1 MRIRM
6 IACGLLM
13 GCCLSAAQQVINRT
27 SLRHQAR
34 ISLADAFKSLEEKT
48 GCTFIFTYDDVAPY
62 SIDSA
67 FVVDT
72 SKVELERLL
81 EGLPFQYTFRNG
93 CYVIRK
99 ANVSSLSDKLPVI
112 SERNVRQKEIS
123 GKVLNRQNEPVE
135 AALVWM
141 IDATTNQSVAQTI
154 TDMSGHFTLPLVNKE
169 VKLTVTCLGYSSYMS
184 ETFEAS
190 EPHVFPAIVMDDK
203 ALALD
208 NVVVVGEKMR
218 PLIEQKAGKLI
229 FNVEN
234 SINAQGSNA
243 YEILR
248 QTPGVLINEE
258 TKSISINGRSGI
270 LVMLNGK
277 QTYMQQSEVMDLLKS
292 TSSSHI
298 KSIEVMSNASSQ
310 YDAAGS
316 GGILNIVMKRERAD
330 GLFITANMGVSY
342 WFNLKQ
348 NTEFSFNYNRDKL
361 NLYGSYGHNLGHS
374 ALFYGSDRKQSE
386 KLFESRSEDVDKRN
400 TATMVLGVDYL
411 LSKEHTIGFQGN
423 GNFLFGPGDIV
434 THTKVYEG
442 ERAFSSQ
449 LLYSMRSLSDYVHQ
463 LSQRYNFNIDYRF
476 ERPDEHLF
484 TLDID
489 YGWFKGDSEIDQ
501 PNSYSTADGQEQPS
515 ENYHSTG
522 LRKISLYAVSGHY
535 QRTLSLGELQAGMK
549 YASVSSRNGY
559 RLFEEQ
565 QSAWVM
571 DRELSNDFRYRE
583 SILAAYVMADLHLS
597 DHWLGH
603 AGLRMEYTHSNGHL
617 FPVAGSS
624 QMENR
629 VKSDYIDLFPFVGVS
644 WLPAEKHSVT
654 LSYGKRIDR
663 PVYADLN
670 PIDQP
675 LDGLSSWRGN
685 PFLSP
690 QNTHRVSLQYQYDKT
705 SLELSYS
712 RTNDYRVQV
721 TDTLGADKIVM
732 TPRNLGKQN
741 YFGVSLSQALRLWH
755 ALDLNLSGQA
765 YYLDN
770 HMAFS
775 PHRFYRR
782 KRWAGG
788 LSLQSSF
795 PLFWGIRSELLAV
808 YSTRRLGGST
818 ELLEPNF
825 VMDIGFQKKF
835 WGDKGVIKLS
845 CSDLFWSN
853 NWDNMNSFDNFESKS
868 YGYGESRMVK
878 LNFTYKFGGTGN
890 KRTKQLHVE
899 SELNRF

>member
-1 MRIRM
+1 MRIKM
-6 IACGLLM
+6 IVCGLLI
-13 GCCLSAAQQVINRT
+13 GYCLSAAQQNVKPA
-27 SLRHQAR
+27 SQGGQVQ
-34 ISLADAFKSLEEKT
+34 ISLADAFKRLEEKT

-62 SIDSA
+62 RVDST
-67 FVVDT
+67 VVAGG
-72 SKVELERLL
+72 SEVNLERLL
-81 EGLPFQYTFRNG
+81 EGLPFQYTFRND

-99 ANVSSLSDKLPVI
+99 TNVSSPSGRLPLVSDRK
-112 SERNVRQKEIS
+112 EQQKEIAGS
-123 GKVLNRQNEPVE
+123 VLNRQNEPVE

-141 IDATTNQSVAQTI
+141 IDAATNQSVAQTI
-154 TDMSGHFTLPLVNKE
+154 TDMSGRFSLPLLDKE
-169 VKLTVTCLGYSSYMS
+169 VKLTVTCLGYSSYVS
-184 ETFEAS
+184 DVFEAS
-190 EPHVFPAIVMDDK
+190 KSCVLPVIVMDDK

-258 TKSISINGRSGI
+258 TRSISINGRTGI

-310 YDAAGS
+310 YDATGS
-316 GGILNIVMKRERAD
+316 GGILNIVMKRERAE
-330 GLFITANMGVSY
+330 GLFITANVGVAY
-342 WFNLKQ
+342 WFNWKQ

-361 NLYGSYGHNLGHS
+361 NLYGSYGHNFGHS
-374 ALFYGSDRKQSE
+374 ALFYGSDRTQSG

-400 TATMVLGVDYL
+400 TATLVLGADYL
-411 LSKEHTIGFQGN
+411 ISKEHSLGVQGN

-434 THTKVYEG
+434 THTNVYGTEQ
-442 ERAFSSQ
+442 ASSSQ

-463 LSQRYNFNIDYRF
+463 LSRRYNFNVGYRF

-501 PNSYSTADGQEQPS
+501 PNAYWAADGGEQPE
-515 ENYHSTG
+515 ENYYTTG

-535 QRTLSLGELQAGMK
+535 QRTLSAGELQAGVK

-559 RLFEEQ
+559 RLFQDQ
-565 QSAWVM
+565 QPDWVM

-583 SILAAYVMADLHLS
+583 SILAAYVMADVHLS
-597 DHWLGH
+597 DQWQGH
-603 AGLRMEYTHSNGHL
+603 AGMRMEYTHSNGHL

-624 QMENR
+624 QSESR
-629 VKSDYIDLFPFVGVS
+629 VISDYVDLFPFVGVT
-644 WLPAEKHSVT
+644 WLPAEKHSFT

-690 QNTHRVSLQYQYDKT
+690 QNTHRVSLQYQYDKS

-721 TDTLGADKIVM
+721 TDTLGTDKVVM
-732 TPRNLGKQN
+732 TPRNLGRQT
-741 YFGVSLSQALRLWH
+741 YWGLSLSQALRLWH
-755 ALDLNLSGQA
+755 AWDLNLSGRV

-775 PHRFYRR
+775 PQRLYRR

-795 PLFWGIRSELLAV
+795 PLFWGIRSELLTV

-835 WGDKGVIKLS
+835 WGDKGILKLS
-845 CSDLFWSN
+845 CSDIFWSN
-853 NWDNMNSFDNFESKS
+853 NWDNVNRFDNFESKS
-868 YGYGESRMVK
+868 YGYGESRMIK
-878 LNFTYKFGGTGN
+878 LNFTYKFGRTGN
-890 KRTKQLHVE
+890 KRPKQSHVE